1 VKRAIAK
8 RILKF
13 LQNHPFAT
21 IQQIKKQGII
31 KKRKSLR
38 NLLELLVE
46 EKKIECIKFC
56 KWYYVTPIPK
66 GFEGFE
72 KILVQA
78 ELTFRELKNPKIKQG
93 LFYQQFLSIHK
104 RYCTN
109 KGVKTTNSRRLDE
122 LIERSYIIKS
132 TNERCLLKA
141 FVSLVLKLIIIRLE
155 IEKMKNS
162 GDHTINSERITE
174 IMNPHLIYFELIFR
188 NYDPCSNN
196 IAGTSYYEIEENL
209 DQMYLKDSIYYKQ
222 LKSNEISLFT
232 KLSYAIEY
240 LVEDDKTNIAI
251 FNYYKNKKRIFSGK
265 IPLATKNTKAVTH
278 LINSLYDHRGFP
290 DLEKIHQLQRIESNR
305 LLRYNVPDSLISLFL
320 ILSMWRCILRSIP
333 RYDPDYDKLKK
344 IMQKRL
350 PEFVIS

>member
-46 EKKIECIKFC
+46 EKKIKCVKFC

-78 ELTFRELKNPKIKQG
+78 DLTFRELKNPKIKQG
-93 LFYQQFLSIHK
+93 QFYEQFLSTHK
-104 RYCTN
+104 MYHTN

-141 FVSLVLKLIIIRLE
+141 FVCLVLKLIILKLE
-155 IEKMKNS
+155 IEKLQKS

-196 IAGTSYYEIEENL
+196 IAGISYNEIEEDL
-209 DQMYLKDSIYYKQ
+209 DQMYSDDSVYFKM
-222 LKSNEISLFT
+222 LKSNEIPLFT
-232 KLSYAIEY
+232 KLSYAIGY
-240 LVEDDKTNIAI
+240 LVEDDKTNVAI
-251 FNYYKNKKRIFSGK
+251 FHYYIYRNKNYSGK
-265 IPLATKNTKAVTH
+265 IHPTAKNTKTVTH
-278 LINSLYDHRGFP
+278 SINPLYDHRDIP
-290 DLEKIHQLQRIESNR
+290 DLKKIRQLQRIEKNR
-305 LLRYNVPDSLISLFL
+305 LLRYNVPDSMISLFF
-320 ILSMWRCILRSIP
+320 ILSTWRYILRGIP
-333 RYDPDYDKLKK
+333 RYDPEYKKLAKK
-344 IMQKRL
+344 MKKKL

>member
-46 EKKIECIKFC
+46 EKKIKCIKFC
-56 KWYYVTPIPK
+56 KWFYVTPIPK

-78 ELTFRELKNPKIKQG
+78 DLTFRELKNPKIKQG
-93 LFYQQFLSIHK
+93 PFYEHFLSTHK
-104 RYCTN
+104 MYHTN

-141 FVSLVLKLIIIRLE
+141 FACLVLKLIILKLE
-155 IEKMKNS
+155 IEKLPKS

-174 IMNPHLIYFELIFR
+174 IMNPHLIYFEIIFR

-196 IAGTSYYEIEENL
+196 IAGISYYEIEENL
-209 DQMYLKDSIYYKQ
+209 DQMYSDDSVYFKM
-222 LKSNEISLFT
+222 LKSNEIPLFT
-232 KLSYAIEY
+232 RLSYAIVY

-251 FNYYKNKKRIFSGK
+251 FHYYIYRNKNYSGK
-265 IPLATKNTKAVTH
+265 IHRTAKNTKAVTH
-278 LINSLYDHRGFP
+278 SINPLYDHRGLP
-290 DLEKIHQLQRIESNR
+290 DLEKILQLQRIESNR
-305 LLRYNVPDSLISLFL
+305 LLRYNVPDSKISLFL
-320 ILSMWRCILRSIP
+320 ILSFMRYQLRSIP
-333 RYDPDYDKLKK
+333 IYDPVYKKLAKK
-344 IMQKRL
+344 MKKRL